1 MYKNKQ
7 YPKSKRSSYIKIA
20 LIAVVIAVLAG
31 LAYWQ
36 FVYKNNQANSNSTE
50 STSDQA
56 GDDSEDINY
65 SPPTEEE
72 QKSSDDVKDTPA
84 TTPTTPSQSG
94 GNTSSK
100 KSVKPIITS
109 VNDPSSVTGYV
120 PGIFEEGGTCT
131 AVFTKGGTTKTRTS
145 TGFENSSYTQCAPIS
160 IPSGFLSSGTWTLT
174 LKYSSS
180 EAAGSSASQKLEI

>member
-7 YPKSKRSSYIKIA
+7 YSKSKRSSYVKIA
-20 LIAVVIAVLAG
+20 IIAMVIVALAG

-36 FVYKNNQANSNSTE
+36 FVHKNNQVNSSNTE
-50 STSDQA
+50 SVSDKT
-56 GDDSEDINY
+56 GDDSGDINY

-72 QKSSDDVKDTPA
+72 QKSSDDIKDTPSP
-84 TTPTTPSQSG
+84 TPSTPSQSG
-94 GNTSSK
+94 SSTSNK
-100 KSVKPIITS
+100 KSVKPIITNANPGS
-109 VNDPSSVTGYV
+109 VSGYV
-120 PGIFEEGGTCT
+120 TGIFEEGGTCT
-131 AVFTKGGTTKTRTS
+131 AVFTKSGTTKTRTS

-160 IPSGFLSSGTWTLT
+160 IPSDFLSNGTWTLT